1 MDEPHGVTIAWAP
14 PGAPAASLACRSCGA
29 AGLKTALLTARA
41 RLAGQAPMQV
51 RLLDCPVC
59 GCAFAEAAAGYDYT
73 TGGQGQGS
81 SDALSTA
88 LYVEAGAGLWPIVR
102 TLARLR
108 LPEGAAYTEVGCG
121 FGFGLDFAVRARGWR
136 GRGIDPSPL
145 AAAGRALLGLPI
157 ESRFFGEGAQDDAAL
172 QGGADCIMAS
182 EVLEHVEDPRGFL
195 AGLVRGL
202 APAGLLVLTTPDRA
216 MLRPDVPMAELV
228 PIVSAGA
235 HLTLQT
241 QRGLRGRLADAGLGY
256 AEVTADGAQLV
267 AYASRVP
274 FSLERDETALRRA
287 YRGYLG
293 ERAESSAPGARSER
307 HASGARAESF
317 APGVRAENL
326 AAGSSLWWGFAS
338 RAYQEAVADD
348 DAPAAAA
355 ALAALQPACRARYG
369 FDLDDNAVV
378 PGLLAAVAG
387 QPDLQALA
395 TRVPLAL
402 PGLLYARALDRLH
415 GGDSLTGVAGLLRQA
430 AEAAA
435 VLVACLLPL
444 GAGDLAAVQVERAAT
459 AALAGLHADQAAP
472 DAPDALA
479 RAVAADPGA
488 AVALARRSFVG
499 LVNAGALA
507 QAAVVR
513 ARWNLDEAALQQP
526 DGSAA
531 ARDTVF
537 CLGMLALGT
546 PGEEEAAIARF
557 AVARQGAAPSALWW
571 AALRGECVAADR
583 LGRHAHATAL
593 LREAPLDGM
602 PEDLRARLGE

>member
-29 AGLKTALLTARA
+29 DGPKTALLTARA

-73 TGGQGQGS
+73 TGGVGQGG

-102 TLARLR
+102 TLARVT
-108 LPEGAAYTEVGCG
+108 LPEGAAYTEIGCG
-121 FGFGLDFAVRARGWR
+121 FGFGLDFAIRSRGWR

-145 AAAGRALLGLPI
+145 AASGRTLLGLPI
-157 ESRFFGEGAQDDAAL
+157 ESRFFGEDAQDAAAVH
-172 QGGADCIMAS
+172 GGADCIMAS
-182 EVLEHVEDPRGFL
+182 EVLEHVDDPRSFL
-195 AGLVRGL
+195 ASLARGL

-216 MLRPDVPMAELV
+216 MLRADVPFAELV
-228 PIVSAGA
+228 PILSAGA

-241 QRGLRGRLADAGLGY
+241 QDSLRGRLADAGFGY
-256 AEVTADGAQLV
+256 VEVRADGAQLV

-274 FSLERDETALRRA
+274 FSLEHDQAALRRA

-293 ERAESSAPGARSER
+293 
-307 HASGARAESF
+307 ARAES
-317 APGVRAENL
+317 L
-326 AAGSSLWWGFAS
+326 QAGNSVWWGFAS

-348 DAPAAAA
+348 DAPEAAA

-369 FDLDDNAVV
+369 FDLDDTADL
-378 PGLLAAVAG
+378 PGLLAGVAQ
-387 QPDLQALA
+387 QPGLQALA
-395 TRVPLAL
+395 AVVPLAL

-415 GGDSLTGVAGLLRQA
+415 GGGSLASVAPLLRQA
-430 AEAAA
+430 ADAAA

-472 DAPDALA
+472 DALDALA
-479 RAVAADPGA
+479 RAVAADPA
-488 AVALARRSFVG
+488 AGVYLARRSFVG
-499 LVNAGALA
+499 LVNAEAME
-507 QAAVVR
+507 QAVLVR
-513 ARWNLDEAALQQP
+513 GRWNLDEAALQQP
-526 DGSAA
+526 NASGA

-546 PGEEEAAIARF
+546 PGEEEEAIARF
-557 AVARQGAAPSALWW
+557 AAAREGAVPSALWW

-583 LGRHAHATAL
+583 LGRHAHGTEL

-602 PEDLRARLGE
+602 PKDLRARLGK